1 LAAELYLL
9 SIDCKLIRKFQAIKS
24 FRSILIIFNLR
35 GQLLKMFIDIF
46 AWFVKWRKSLRIKHR
61 SFNKIFYSKVNQFL
75 RFQALNLEIKPLKI
89 SVSIR
94 IWPHKKLIVKIFPLD
109 SYFQITALEIS
120 LKYYLLLSES
130 DFIVEFIKYNI
141 LQLFGNYYLGTL
153 LTKIIIEF
161 KVLIELVPTLSGFGG
176 Y

>member
-1 LAAELYLL
+1 
-9 SIDCKLIRKFQAIKS
+9 
-24 FRSILIIFNLR
+24 
-35 GQLLKMFIDIF
+35 
-46 AWFVKWRKSLRIKHR
+46 
-61 SFNKIFYSKVNQFL
+61 
-75 RFQALNLEIKPLKI
+75 LKI
-89 SVSIR
+89 SVGIR
-94 IWPHKKLIVKIFPLD
+94 VWSHKKLIVKIFPLD